1 VTLTAELDSSRSA
14 TATSASGYTDL
25 TDLTPRE
32 LAERAGY
39 ELEGAP
45 PIEVLRWAI
54 DRFSPRFA
62 ITASMQDTV
71 LVHMASQIRP
81 GVPVIFLDTGYH
93 FAETIGTADA
103 AESVYGLNLL
113 RIRPK
118 MTVAQQDEAYGP
130 RLYERDPDLCCSLRK
145 VLPLQEAMRPYVAW
159 ATGLRRDEAESRQSA
174 RLVEWDEK
182 KNRIKVNPLVAWSDE
197 QIEEYVQQHG
207 VLVNPLL
214 SEGYGSVGCEPCT
227 LKGLGRSGRWANA
240 NKTECGLHV

>member
-1 VTLTAELDSSRSA
+1 MSITADVRPAAYSA
-14 TATSASGYTDL
+14 RGFTDL

-54 DRFSPRFA
+54 DRFSPNFA

-71 LVHMASQIRP
+71 LVHMASKVRP

-118 MTVAQQDEAYGP
+118 LTVAQQDEAYGP
-130 RLYERDPDLCCSLRK
+130 RLYERDPDLCCGMRK
-145 VLPLQEAMRPYVAW
+145 VQPLQEAMRPYVAW

-182 KNRIKVNPLVAWSDE
+182 KNRVKVNPLVAWSDE
-197 QIEEYVQQHG
+197 QIEAYIAENG
-207 VLVNPLL
+207 VLMNPLL

-227 LKGLGRSGRWANA
+227 LKGLGRSGRWANQ

>member
-1 VTLTAELDSSRSA
+1 MSITADVRPAAYSA
-14 TATSASGYTDL
+14 RGFTDL
-25 TDLTPRE
+25 TELPNRE

-54 DRFSPRFA
+54 DRFSPAFA

-71 LVHMASQIRP
+71 LVHMASQVRP

-93 FAETIGTADA
+93 FAETVGTADA

-118 MTVAQQDEAYGP
+118 LTVAEQDEAYGP
-130 RLYERDPDLCCSLRK
+130 RLYERDPDLCCGIRK
-145 VLPLQEAMRPYVAW
+145 VQPLQEAMRPYVAW

-182 KNRIKVNPLVAWSDE
+182 KNRVKVNPLVAWSDE
-197 QIEEYVQQHG
+197 QIEAYIAENG

-227 LKGLGRSGRWANA
+227 LKGLGRSGRWANQ
-240 NKTECGLHV
+240 NKSECGLHV

>member
-1 VTLTAELDSSRSA
+1 VSITADVRPAAYSA
-14 TATSASGYTDL
+14 RGFTDL

-54 DRFSPRFA
+54 DRFSPNFA

-71 LVHMASQIRP
+71 LVHMASKVRP

-118 MTVAQQDEAYGP
+118 LTVAQQDEAYGP
-130 RLYERDPDLCCSLRK
+130 RLYERDPDLCCGMRK
-145 VLPLQEAMRPYVAW
+145 VQPLQEAMRPYVAW

-182 KNRIKVNPLVAWSDE
+182 KNRVKVNPLVAWSDE
-197 QIEEYVQQHG
+197 QIEAYIAENG
-207 VLVNPLL
+207 VLMNPLL

-227 LKGLGRSGRWANA
+227 LKGLGRSGRWANQ